1 MQIIVGLGN
10 PGLKYKKTRH
20 NIGFRVL
27 DAIREENDFPKFKSD
42 KKLKAKITKG
52 TVSEK
57 EVLLAKPQTFM
68 NSSGIAVNALISNCK
83 FQIANL
89 IVLHDDFDL
98 PLGEIKIVE
107 NSSSG
112 GHHGVQSIIDTLK
125 TQNFTRLKI
134 GIRPISNCMVAKNKN
149 GYSDNRARSALLQI
163 ANLENQKLKAEDF
176 VLKKFSKQEESAF
189 SQVIKKSCQAI
200 TSLLG
205 S

>member
-27 DAIREENDFPKFKSD
+27 DAIRKENDFPKFKSD
-42 KKLKAKITKG
+42 KKLKAEITKG
-52 TVSEK
+52 VLNGK
-57 EVLLAKPQTFM
+57 EVLLVKPQTFM
-68 NSSGIAVNALISNCK
+68 NSSGLSVASLTTNY
-83 FQIANL
+83 QIPTTNL
-89 IVLHDDFDL
+89 IVVHDDFDL